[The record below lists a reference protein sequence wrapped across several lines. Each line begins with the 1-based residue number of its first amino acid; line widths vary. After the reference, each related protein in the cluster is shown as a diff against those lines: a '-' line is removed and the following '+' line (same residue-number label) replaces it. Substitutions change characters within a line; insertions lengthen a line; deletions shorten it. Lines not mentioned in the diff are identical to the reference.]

1 MRTALVEVVA
11 STTLAA
17 KIGAGGLGEIIF
29 TGLGMNRMDLLI
41 LGGVLTAVLS
51 LGAGVIFDAVS
62 KRVMRYKYV

>member
-1 MRTALVEVVA
+1 
-11 STTLAA
+11 
-17 KIGAGGLGEIIF
+17 
-29 TGLGMNRMDLLI
+29 MNRMDLLI